1 MPRVTVTTDDPKS
14 GKVILLEESIELI
27 HLESQ
32 LASRQLLER
41 VRWGAQSTPMRSYG
55 ARGAPPPDPGGRA
68 AKRNDRPDPRP
79 APL

>member
-14 GKVILLEESIELI
+14 GEVVLLEESIELI

-41 VRWGAQSTPMRSYG
+41 VRWALKDADALVRR
-55 ARGAPPPDPGGRA
+55 ARRA
-68 AKRNDRPDPRP
+68 A
-79 APL
+79 A